1 MGIPMGPVGGM
12 LRNLG
17 GQASRLLQKDYL
29 SGALRAGVSPRGF
42 LDNTLGP
49 MQTAKA
55 WANTRQMQILPAGA
69 AIGIGVQA
77 MRSPSYTRGIENSL
91 NQIGPAI
98 DRTVSNIVPDS
109 LENWAG
115 RTAQELEK
123 GGLINMVG
131 GVITAPFAAA
141 QTYGQKGGYNTPSTG
156 GTLPP
161 DAGGRAY
168 GTQATLNGKPVV
180 WAGKDYGWQSPKT
193 GSATMNALNSPG
205 AQSRFIQDAA
215 PASPGSPGDRAYAA
229 EKERA
234 RQLTEQDPLFKKY
247 QVAELSK
254 QYNAATGD
262 EREKIGMQI
271 WAQTNPQ
278 LAAKMKPGQTGYSDV
293 ATAFQNLSPIT
304 GMAGSMPASSFAMPA
319 ASAMPGIE
327 QTYGANVL
335 PGGIA
340 GLSPATAGS
349 AVAPGAFSEKSPV
362 DITAYLKSPVE
373 ANAKFANLDQTQLG
387 LLRQAYNQ
395 RIK

>member
-49 MQTAKA
+49 IQTAKA
-55 WANTRQMQILPAGA
+55 WANTRQMQILPAGSA
-69 AIGIGVQA
+69 IGVQA
-77 MRSPSYTRGIENSL
+77 IASPSYTRGIENSL
-91 NQIGPAI
+91 NQVGSAI
-98 DRTVSNIVPDS
+98 DRTVSNIVPDN

-115 RTAQELEK
+115 RTARELEK

-193 GSATMNALNSPG
+193 GSATMDALNAPG
-205 AQSRFIQDAA
+205 TQSRFIQDAVT
-215 PASPGSPGDRAYAA
+215 GSPADRAYAA

-304 GMAGSMPASSFAMPA
+304 GIAGKMPASSFAMPA

-327 QTYGANVL
+327 QTYGANAL
-335 PGGIA
+335 PAGIT
-340 GLSPATAGS
+340 GFNPATAAS
-349 AVAPGAFSEKSPV
+349 VVAPGAFSEKSPV

-373 ANAKFANLDQTQLG
+373 TNAKFANLDQTQLG

>member
-1 MGIPMGPVGGM
+1 MGILNFGQG
-12 LRNLG
+12 LLQNLG
-17 GQASRLLQKDYL
+17 SGAAKLLQRDMM
-29 SGALRAGVSPRGF
+29 SGALRAGVSPRGS
-42 LDNTLGP
+42 LNYPQALKATVNMRT
-49 MQTAKA
+49 MQAGMPALFMGADATQNFRA
-55 WANTRQMQILPAGA
+55 TRD
-69 AIGIGVQA
+69 
-77 MRSPSYTRGIENSL
+77 IENSL

-98 DRTVSNIVPDS
+98 DRTVSNILPPS
-109 LENWAG
+109 IRNPLNQFASEQEKQGLGGALTWASG
-115 RTAQELEK
+115 PLALLAAP
-123 GGLINMVG
+123 LIPN
-131 GVITAPFAAA
+131 T
-141 QTYGQKGGYNTPSTG
+141 QLQKANA

-168 GTQATLNGKPVV
+168 GTQATLNDKPVV

-205 AQSRFIQDAA
+205 TQSRFIQDAA
-215 PASPGSPGDRAYAA
+215 PASSGSPADRAYAA

-262 EREKIGMQI
+262 ERERIGMQI

-304 GMAGSMPASSFAMPA
+304 GIAGKMPASSFAMPA

-327 QTYGANVL
+327 QTYGANIL
-335 PGGIA
+335 PSGIT
-340 GLSPATAGS
+340 GFNPATAAS
-349 AVAPGAFSEKSPV
+349 AVAPGVFSEKSPV

-373 ANAKFANLDQTQLG
+373 ANAKFADLDQTQLG